1 MLVARKP
8 VLTLLVAAAAAWAGP
23 KLSWNDGQ
31 SSLEFQQTY
40 QIWSAYTFDPA
51 FNSSEDS
58 RLDFMVRRA
67 RWTAKGQA
75 MPDVNYQFQIAADAL
90 AKDPLSTGVGGTAQ
104 YSNPTSFQALDAFAT
119 WTADTT
125 WANLAVGLFRPVL
138 SREIATA
145 PTTYVSLD
153 NSLAYSYLRDFLFTR
168 TTAREGGAD
177 LGGFWYSET
186 RALGV
191 GYDVG
196 VFDASQEKNS
206 STLKGSQS
214 WSPLVTGR
222 LSLTVGDPESKTWK
236 PTFVGTSGGKRKG
249 LTLAAYG
256 SWQGNTSLY
265 VDSTCAVSKST
276 ASKSGTTTK
285 TVGSYVS
292 SVSSDSSTY
301 KTTLKYAGGFDLN
314 TVAGAD
320 LQAEWAGFVL
330 NAEGAWM
337 HREFSAAQIAQRAV
351 LSLPKEFDDYVWN
364 VRLAYGFPV
373 AKTIVEPTVSYSQYE
388 GDVNSVL
395 DPDGQDEQWDVGV
408 NWYPS
413 GAVKVG
419 LHYVGQYGTG
429 TSSYNTSKRDDFYAL
444 ALQLSL

>member
-1 MLVARKP
+1 MIVARKL
-8 VLTLLVAAAAAWAGP
+8 VLAFSAIATAAWAGP

-31 SSLEFQQTY
+31 SSLEFQQVY
-40 QIWSAYTFDPA
+40 QLWSAYTFDPA
-51 FNSSEDS
+51 FNSSEDA
-58 RLDFMVRRA
+58 RLDFLVRRA
-67 RWTAKGQA
+67 RWTFKGQA
-75 MPDVNYQFQIAADAL
+75 APDINYQVQLAADAL
-90 AKDPLSTGVGGTAQ
+90 AKDPLSTGVQGTAQ
-104 YSNPTSFQALDAFAT
+104 YPTTFQALDVYAT

-125 WANLAVGLFRPVL
+125 WANLTVGLFRPVL
-138 SREIATA
+138 SRELFTS
-145 PTTYVSLD
+145 PTSVVSLD
-153 NSLAYSYLRDFLFTR
+153 NTLTYSYLRDFLFTR
-168 TTAREGGAD
+168 STAREGGAD
-177 LGGFWYSET
+177 LGGFWYSEAK
-186 RALGV
+186 ALGAS
-191 GYDVG
+191 YDLG
-196 VFDASQEKNS
+196 IFDASQEKNA

-222 LSLTVGDPESKTWK
+222 LALTVGDPESKTYK
-236 PTFVGTSGGKRKG
+236 PSYSGTSNGKRKG

-265 VDSTCAVSKST
+265 VDSTVAVSKST
-276 ASKSGTTTK
+276 ASKAGTTTK
-285 TVGSYVS
+285 TIGSYVS

-314 TVAGAD
+314 TVVGAD

-337 HREFSAAQIAQRAV
+337 HREFSDAQISQRAI

-364 VRLAYGFPV
+364 VRVAYGFPV
-373 AKTIVEPTVSYSQYE
+373 AKTIVEPAVSYSRYE

-395 DPDGQDEQWDVGV
+395 DPDGEDQQWDVGV

-413 GAVKVG
+413 TAVKVS
-419 LHYVGQYGTG
+419 LHYVGNDGKG
-429 TSSYNTSKRDDFYAL
+429 TSAYTTSKRDDTYTL